1 MHGPVLTI
9 TPPRNTGRVETGGY
23 SSMRLG
29 RWSCIVALLAF
40 FGGLAGIAS
49 GQTTNSPDGLVKVH
63 SRRMDLAWLRPG
75 ADFRPYTKV
84 IVDRTQVAF
93 RPGWRRDYNMDASL
107 GNRVSQA
114 QAEEIMAA
122 AQTNFDEV
130 FRDAFRKAGYEV
142 VTAVG
147 PDVLRVNSSVL
158 DLELNAPLGQNT
170 MGVTGI
176 ITAGQAALI
185 VEVRDSNTN
194 ALLGR
199 VADRRATQNLGRQIA
214 STATNVYDFRLLFDL
229 WAGICTKALSELKSL
244 SPIPKNL
251 KPNQR
256 L

>member
-1 MHGPVLTI
+1 M
-9 TPPRNTGRVETGGY
+9 
-23 SSMRLG
+23 
-29 RWSCIVALLAF
+29 
-40 FGGLAGIAS
+40 
-49 GQTTNSPDGLVKVH
+49 
-63 SRRMDLAWLRPG
+63 
-75 ADFRPYTKV
+75 

-107 GNRVSQA
+107 GNRVSQE
-114 QAEEIMAA
+114 QAEQIMAA
-122 AQTNFDEV
+122 AQANFDEI

-142 VTAVG
+142 VTAPG

-158 DLELNAPLGQNT
+158 DLEVNAPLGQNA
-170 MGVTGI
+170 MGVTAI
-176 ITAGQAALI
+176 ISAGQAALI